1 MLVVGMFNDC
11 FSPLWHKIHECR
23 GHADLLIKVIPV
35 PSHWGSEKNCWDE
48 SLHIKDT
55 LETNVVISGR
65 EVTAG
70 GSQQNLQFPLLPEK
84 GTDDKVVVLKGL

>member
-35 PSHWGSEKNCWDE
+35 PNHRGSEKNCWDE

-55 LETNVVISGR
+55 LETTVDISGR

-70 GSQQNLQFPLLPEK
+70 GTYSFHCFQRRELMINWLC
-84 GTDDKVVVLKGL
+84 